1 MSSSTFIG
9 LVIKP
14 NEPLTLSIDEGIHF
28 TMASLLDDAKPGR
41 STLKVRVKDSEY
53 AICSLTHNE
62 IEQQSLDVY
71 FKDVDEPTLILTGV
85 NSINITGN
93 IVPDDDEFIPS
104 DEEDEDDY
112 GPVQFRDPSDQNF
125 LGGFELRHFGLE
137 PHSPYYP
144 DTIDLRKE
152 ESDEEDTMLHDNIAM
167 GLINA
172 MMNSGDDT
180 QAKKAKAILA
190 KLNKSRK
197 PNKSQEKGV
206 SKKQSRKKDKKK
218 KGKGRL

>member
-1 MSSSTFIG
+1 
-9 LVIKP
+9 
-14 NEPLTLSIDEGIHF
+14 
-28 TMASLLDDAKPGR
+28 MASLLDDAKPGR
-41 STLKVRVKDSEY
+41 STLKVRVRDSEY

-93 IVPDDDEFIPS
+93 IVQDDDEFIPS
-104 DEEDEDDY
+104 EEEEDEDDY

-172 MMNSGDDT
+172 MMNSGNDT
-180 QAKKAKAILA
+180 QVKKAKAIL
-190 KLNKSRK
+190 
-197 PNKSQEKGV
+197 
-206 SKKQSRKKDKKK
+206 
-218 KGKGRL
+218 